1 MMKRIISVVLAL
13 ALAAALLPPAAAAAA
28 EAEGVS
34 PWVQVSGGMAAS
46 QTVSIRG
53 VSGSRNAV
61 QITLI
66 LDQAPAGFQFDGALS
81 GQGVYATYSTAGNS
95 VTLYVTSKQNLNQ
108 GDAIP
113 LGTLTAGR
121 GFTVTSAAGLK
132 LLDLD
137 PGGTTEASFGAVAVV
152 EGSSTSA
159 VPAEPMSFTDVKKGN
174 WFYDAV
180 AYVYEHG
187 MMNGTGDGKF
197 SPSLTTNRGMI
208 VTILH
213 RYEGSPA
220 AGASSFPDVAAGKYY
235 SEGVAWAASCG
246 VVNGYSDGRFAPDDT
261 ITREQMAAILYR
273 YAQYKGFD
281 VSGRA
286 DLSAYRDGSR
296 ISPYARDAMA
306 WAVKAGLISGVG
318 NNTLIP
324 GGSAT
329 RAEVATILMR
339 FCRNV
344 AGDP

>member
-1 MMKRIISVVLAL
+1 MKRMISVVLAL
-13 ALAAALLPPAAAAAA
+13 AAALLLLPAAAAA
-28 EAEGVS
+28 ESVS
-34 PWVQVSGGMAAS
+34 PWVQVSGGKAAS

-81 GQGVYATYSTAGNS
+81 KQGVYATYSTAGNS

-113 LGTLTAGR
+113 LGTLTAGQ

-137 PGGTTEASFGAVAVV
+137 PGGTTEAGFDSVSVV
-152 EGSSTSA
+152 EGANTP
-159 VPAEPMSFTDVKKGN
+159 VIPAEPMSFTDVKEGN

-187 MMNGTGDGKF
+187 MMNGTGNGKF

-220 AGASSFPDVAAGKYY
+220 AGTSRFPDVAAGKYY
-235 SEGVAWAASCG
+235 TDGVAWAASCG

-286 DLSAYRDGSR
+286 DLSGYRDGNR

-306 WAVKAGLISGVG
+306 WANQAGLINGVG
-318 NNTLIP
+318 NNTLSP

-329 RAEVATILMR
+329 RAEVAAILMR